1 MSHVYKPATVVV
13 LDSFR
18 GFVRRADLSSHWIME
33 CYQKRFCTAEHFD
46 HAFTPEN
53 EHAGTWKSLEKEKE
67 HHLNQTSILAW
78 RCWVPY
84 TPWRLTWN
92 IIMEV
97 WKIIFLSKWVICMFH
112 VNLPGCNFPGYVF
125 FFPQDGFG
133 LLLGGLSPFLQSSW
147 DPGGP
152 RPGSTGPNTTT
163 LVNRWRFGDMTWH
176 SWHWTH
182 VSNP

>member
-1 MSHVYKPATVVV
+1 MLPKAFLHCWTFWPCFHPGKWTCWD
-13 LDSFR
+13 LKITWKGKGTSFEPNLNF
-18 GFVRRADLSSHWIME
+18 GLKMLSSIH
-33 CYQKRFCTAEHFD
+33 
-46 HAFTPEN
+46 
-53 EHAGTWKSLEKEKE
+53 
-67 HHLNQTSILAW
+67 
-78 RCWVPY
+78 
-84 TPWRLTWN
+84 PWRLTWN

-152 RPGSTGPNTTT
+152 RPGSAGPNTTT

-176 SWHWTH
+176 WTH